1 MMPETFEAHGKT
13 WTPHTP
19 GDPMPCEPG
28 LWVEVLTRHELEV
41 GPYFDLIVP
50 ANEWDWDT
58 DICAGYEIVGWR
70 LPDGQSNAK

>member
-1 MMPETFEAHGKT
+1 MTPETFEAHGKT

-28 LWVEVLTRHELEV
+28 LSVEVITRKESK
-41 GPYFDLIVP
+41 GSSYFDLILP

-58 DICAGYEIVGWR
+58 NICAECEIVGWR
-70 LPDGQSNAK
+70 LPD